1 MDLYIAFFLI
11 AIGLLLVEVTLGFA
25 LGLALSGSISF
36 LLLGMIEWV
45 GLPKSFNDYLLA
57 GITTF
62 LISTIIVIKVFK
74 KPSSRKVDSS
84 QDINDY

>member
-25 LGLALSGSISF
+25 LCLALSGSISF
-36 LLLGMIEWV
+36 VLLGVIEWLR
-45 GLPKSFNDYLLA
+45 LPNSFNDYLLS
-57 GITTF
+57 GITAF

-74 KPSSRKVDSS
+74 KPRSRKEDSR